1 MPLLRRFCH
10 LWGHKFAVKSAPET
24 HLRKKPLQKS
34 KIILQSEQKDGT
46 TIKVIGV
53 GGGGG
58 NAVNRMVSD
67 GLQGVEFIAMNTD
80 QQALAKNHAATKVQ
94 LGSKLTKGRG
104 AGADPEIG
112 QRAAEESKDEI
123 ANALKGSQMVFITA
137 GMGGGTG
144 TGAAPVV
151 AEVAHDLGILTVGIV
166 TKPFS
171 FEGKRKMGLAEQGIA
186 NLLMHVDSLIVI
198 PNERLKMISQEK
210 ITLMNAFQ
218 AADNVLRQ
226 GVESISA
233 LINVPAFINLDFAD
247 VRSIMKDAGYAHM
260 GVGSAKGAGKAENAA
275 KAAISSPL
283 LETSIAGAHGVIIN
297 ITSSPDIGLEDVETA
312 AGLITQS
319 AHPDANII
327 WGTAFDENL
336 SDEMRVTVVATG
348 FDNKIPE
355 GLRSTLNGAAASVSS
370 TPSAVFSS
378 DVAAAKNSAAA
389 ASAPA
394 AGAAKPVEEESS
406 DNRYYDELLAIL
418 NKRK

>member
-1 MPLLRRFCH
+1 MALMLDEEMDEN
-10 LWGHKFAVKSAPET
+10 V
-24 HLRKKPLQKS
+24 
-34 KIILQSEQKDGT
+34 T

-80 QQALAKNHAATKVQ
+80 QQALAKNHAAVKVQ

-312 AGLITQS
+312 AGFITQS

-348 FDNKIPE
+348 FDNKSASD
-355 GLRSTLNGAAASVSS
+355 LRNSINNAMGGAQSV
-370 TPSAVFSS
+370 PSAVFSS
-378 DVAAAKNSAAA
+378 DTGSAATA
-389 ASAPA
+389 AAPA
-394 AGAAKPVEEESS
+394 APAAAPAAPAAAAKPVDEESS

>member
-1 MPLLRRFCH
+1 
-10 LWGHKFAVKSAPET
+10 
-24 HLRKKPLQKS
+24 
-34 KIILQSEQKDGT
+34 
-46 TIKVIGV
+46 
-53 GGGGG
+53 
-58 NAVNRMVSD
+58 
-67 GLQGVEFIAMNTD
+67 
-80 QQALAKNHAATKVQ
+80 
-94 LGSKLTKGRG
+94 
-104 AGADPEIG
+104 
-112 QRAAEESKDEI
+112 
-123 ANALKGSQMVFITA
+123 MVFITA

-283 LETSIAGAHGVIIN
+283 LETSIAGAQHHFQPRHRSGGCRDCRRPHHPER
-297 ITSSPDIGLEDVETA
+297 TSRCEHHLGYC
-312 AGLITQS
+312 
-319 AHPDANII
+319 
-327 WGTAFDENL
+327 
-336 SDEMRVTVVATG
+336 
-348 FDNKIPE
+348 
-355 GLRSTLNGAAASVSS
+355 LRREPL
-370 TPSAVFSS
+370 
-378 DVAAAKNSAAA
+378 
-389 ASAPA
+389 
-394 AGAAKPVEEESS
+394 
-406 DNRYYDELLAIL
+406 R
-418 NKRK
+418 

>member
-1 MPLLRRFCH
+1 MALMLDEEMDEN
-10 LWGHKFAVKSAPET
+10 V
-24 HLRKKPLQKS
+24 
-34 KIILQSEQKDGT
+34 T

-80 QQALAKNHAATKVQ
+80 QQALAKNHATVKVQ
-94 LGSKLTKGRG
+94 LGSKLTQGRG

-348 FDNKIPE
+348 FDNKSASD
-355 GLRSTLNGAAASVSS
+355 LRNSINNAMGGAQSV
-370 TPSAVFSS
+370 PSAVFSS
-378 DVAAAKNSAAA
+378 DTGSAATAAAPAAPA
-389 ASAPA
+389 APASAPA
-394 AGAAKPVEEESS
+394 APAAAAKPVEEESS

>member
-1 MPLLRRFCH
+1 MALMLDEE
-10 LWGHKFAVKSAPET
+10 LDENV
-24 HLRKKPLQKS
+24 
-34 KIILQSEQKDGT
+34 T
-46 TIKVIGV
+46 TIKVVGV

-58 NAVNRMVSD
+58 NAVNRMVAD
-67 GLQGVEFIAMNTD
+67 GVQGVEFIAFNTD
-80 QQALAKNHAATKVQ
+80 QQALSKNHATIKVQ
-94 LGSKLTKGRG
+94 LGAKLTKGRG
-104 AGADPEIG
+104 AGADPEVG

-123 ANALKGSQMVFITA
+123 ANVLKGAQMVFITA

-166 TKPFS
+166 TKPFA

-260 GVGSAKGAGKAENAA
+260 GTGSAKGAGKAENAA
-275 KAAISSPL
+275 KAAVSSPL

-297 ITSSPDIGLEDVETA
+297 ITSSPDIGLEDIETA

-336 SDEMRVTVVATG
+336 SDEMRITVVATG
-348 FDNKIPE
+348 FDNRT
-355 GLRSTLNGAAASVSS
+355 GDALRSALDS
-370 TPSAVFSS
+370 
-378 DVAAAKNSAAA
+378 
-389 ASAPA
+389 ASAGAA
-394 AGAAKPVEEESS
+394 AGAAAAAGPTVTSTTTSGAVFNADGTAPGSTKPASAVEEENT

>member
-1 MPLLRRFCH
+1 MALMLDEEMDEN
-10 LWGHKFAVKSAPET
+10 V
-24 HLRKKPLQKS
+24 
-34 KIILQSEQKDGT
+34 T

-247 VRSIMKDAGYAHM
+247 VRRQGRD
-260 GVGSAKGAGKAENAA
+260 
-275 KAAISSPL
+275 L
-283 LETSIAGAHGVIIN
+283 LS
-297 ITSSPDIGLEDVETA
+297 A
-312 AGLITQS
+312 AGDQHRRRTRRHHQHHFQPRHRS
-319 AHPDANII
+319 GGCRDCRRPHHPERTSRCEHHL
-327 WGTAFDENL
+327 GYC
-336 SDEMRVTVVATG
+336 
-348 FDNKIPE
+348 
-355 GLRSTLNGAAASVSS
+355 LRREPL
-370 TPSAVFSS
+370 
-378 DVAAAKNSAAA
+378 
-389 ASAPA
+389 
-394 AGAAKPVEEESS
+394 
-406 DNRYYDELLAIL
+406 R
-418 NKRK
+418 

>member
-1 MPLLRRFCH
+1 MALMLDEEMDEN
-10 LWGHKFAVKSAPET
+10 V
-24 HLRKKPLQKS
+24 
-34 KIILQSEQKDGT
+34 T

-80 QQALAKNHAATKVQ
+80 QQALAKNHATVKVQ

-348 FDNKIPE
+348 FDNKSASD
-355 GLRSTLNGAAASVSS
+355 LRSSINNAMGGAQSV
-370 TPSAVFSS
+370 PSAVFSS
-378 DVAAAKNSAAA
+378 DTGSAATAAA
-389 ASAPA
+389 APAAAPA
-394 AGAAKPVEEESS
+394 APAAAAKPVEEESS

>member
-1 MPLLRRFCH
+1 MALMLDEEMDEN
-10 LWGHKFAVKSAPET
+10 V
-24 HLRKKPLQKS
+24 
-34 KIILQSEQKDGT
+34 T

-218 AADNVLRQ
+218 AADDVLRQ

-348 FDNKIPE
+348 FDNKTAE
-355 GLRSTLNGAAASVSS
+355 GLRNSLNTSAAAPAS

-378 DVAAAKNSAAA
+378 DGTAPGSAKPAAAKA
-389 ASAPA
+389 
-394 AGAAKPVEEESS
+394 VEEDNS
-406 DNRYYDELLAIL
+406 DNRYYDDLLAIL

>member
-1 MPLLRRFCH
+1 MALMLDEEMDEN
-10 LWGHKFAVKSAPET
+10 V
-24 HLRKKPLQKS
+24 
-34 KIILQSEQKDGT
+34 T

-58 NAVNRMVSD
+58 NAVNRMVSN

-80 QQALAKNHAATKVQ
+80 QQALVKNHASVKVQ

-123 ANALKGSQMVFITA
+123 ANALNGSQMVFITA

-166 TKPFS
+166 TKPFA

-218 AADNVLRQ
+218 AADDVLRQ

-348 FDNKIPE
+348 FDNKTAE
-355 GLRSTLNGAAASVSS
+355 GLRNSLNTSAAAPAS

-378 DVAAAKNSAAA
+378 DGTAPGSAKPAAAKA
-389 ASAPA
+389 
-394 AGAAKPVEEESS
+394 VEEDNS
-406 DNRYYDELLAIL
+406 DNRYYDDLLAIL

>member
-1 MPLLRRFCH
+1 MALMLDEEMDEN
-10 LWGHKFAVKSAPET
+10 V
-24 HLRKKPLQKS
+24 
-34 KIILQSEQKDGT
+34 T

-80 QQALAKNHAATKVQ
+80 QQALAKNHASVKVQ

-348 FDNKIPE
+348 FDNKSASD
-355 GLRSTLNGAAASVSS
+355 LRNSINNAMGGAQSV
-370 TPSAVFSS
+370 PSAVFSS
-378 DVAAAKNSAAA
+378 DTGAAA
-389 ASAPA
+389 APASTAAPA
-394 AGAAKPVEEESS
+394 AAPVEKKAVEEESS

>member
-1 MPLLRRFCH
+1 MALMLDEEMDEN
-10 LWGHKFAVKSAPET
+10 VK
-24 HLRKKPLQKS
+24 
-34 KIILQSEQKDGT
+34 

-80 QQALAKNHAATKVQ
+80 QQALAKNHASVKVQ

-348 FDNKIPE
+348 FDNKSASD
-355 GLRSTLNGAAASVSS
+355 LRNSINNAMGGAQSV
-370 TPSAVFSS
+370 PSAVFSS
-378 DVAAAKNSAAA
+378 DTGAAA
-389 ASAPA
+389 APAGNTAPA
-394 AGAAKPVEEESS
+394 AAPAEKKAVEEESS

>member
-1 MPLLRRFCH
+1 MAFMLDTEM
-10 LWGHKFAVKSAPET
+10 ANVT
-24 HLRKKPLQKS
+24 N
-34 KIILQSEQKDGT
+34 
-46 TIKVIGV
+46 IKVIGV

-58 NAVNRMVSD
+58 NAVNRMLLD
-67 GLQGVEFIAMNTD
+67 GVQGVEFVAMNTD
-80 QQALAKNHAATKVQ
+80 QQALLASKATQKVQ
-94 LGSKLTKGRG
+94 LGAKLTKGRG
-104 AGADPEIG
+104 AGADPEVG

-123 ANALKGSQMVFITA
+123 ASALKGAQMVFITA

-171 FEGKRKMGLAEQGIA
+171 FEGKRKMNMAEQGID

-198 PNERLKMISQEK
+198 PNERLKLISQEK
-210 ITLMNAFQ
+210 ITLANAFA

-283 LETSIAGAHGVIIN
+283 LETSIAGARGVIIN
-297 ITSSPDIGLEDVETA
+297 ITSSPDIGLDDVEQA
-312 AGLITQS
+312 AGMITQS

-327 WGTAFDENL
+327 WGTAFDEGL
-336 SDEMRVTVVATG
+336 SDEMQITVVATG
-348 FDNKIPE
+348 FDNTPDSA
-355 GLRSTLNGAAASVSS
+355 RQAAA
-370 TPSAVFSS
+370 TPKPVLDAQ
-378 DVAAAKNSAAA
+378 SAAA
-389 ASAPA
+389 ATPAQGGSPAAPATPAAPA
-394 AGAAKPVEEESS
+394 AAPAEVEDDYGIE
-406 DNRYYDELLAIL
+406 DIIQIL
-418 NKRK
+418 NKRR

>member
-1 MPLLRRFCH
+1 MALMLDEEMDEN
-10 LWGHKFAVKSAPET
+10 V
-24 HLRKKPLQKS
+24 
-34 KIILQSEQKDGT
+34 T

-80 QQALAKNHAATKVQ
+80 QQALAKNHATVKVQ

-260 GVGSAKGAGKAENAA
+260 GVGSAKGAGKAETAA

-348 FDNKIPE
+348 FDNKSASD
-355 GLRSTLNGAAASVSS
+355 LRNSINNAMGGAQSV
-370 TPSAVFSS
+370 PSAVFSS
-378 DVAAAKNSAAA
+378 DTGSAATA
-389 ASAPA
+389 AAPA
-394 AGAAKPVEEESS
+394 APAAPAAAPAAPAAAAKPVEEESS

>member
-1 MPLLRRFCH
+1 MALMLDEEMDEN
-10 LWGHKFAVKSAPET
+10 V
-24 HLRKKPLQKS
+24 
-34 KIILQSEQKDGT
+34 T

-80 QQALAKNHAATKVQ
+80 QQALAKNHASLKVQ

-104 AGADPEIG
+104 AGADPEVG

-186 NLLMHVDSLIVI
+186 NLLMHVDSLIII

-283 LETSIAGAHGVIIN
+283 LETSISGAHGVIIN

-336 SDEMRVTVVATG
+336 SDEMRITVVATG
-348 FDNKIPE
+348 FENKDSD
-355 GLRSTLNGAAASVSS
+355 GLRSSISNAMGAQASA
-370 TPSAVFSS
+370 PSAVFSS
-378 DVAAAKNSAAA
+378 DVSSASAA
-389 ASAPA
+389 SSKT
-394 AGAAKPVEEESS
+394 AAKPVEEESS

>member
-1 MPLLRRFCH
+1 MALMLDEEMDEN
-10 LWGHKFAVKSAPET
+10 V
-24 HLRKKPLQKS
+24 
-34 KIILQSEQKDGT
+34 T

-53 GGGGG
+53 GGGG

-348 FDNKIPE
+348 FDNKAAD
-355 GLRSTLNGAAASVSS
+355 GLRSSLNNAAGAGAS

-378 DVAAAKNSAAA
+378 DVSGAGAAKQQPAAAANSAAT
-389 ASAPA
+389 
-394 AGAAKPVEEESS
+394 KPVEEESS

>member
-1 MPLLRRFCH
+1 M
-10 LWGHKFAVKSAPET
+10 
-24 HLRKKPLQKS
+24 
-34 KIILQSEQKDGT
+34 
-46 TIKVIGV
+46 
-53 GGGGG
+53 
-58 NAVNRMVSD
+58 
-67 GLQGVEFIAMNTD
+67 
-80 QQALAKNHAATKVQ
+80 Q

-348 FDNKIPE
+348 FDNKSASD
-355 GLRSTLNGAAASVSS
+355 LRNSINNAMGGAQSVP
-370 TPSAVFSS
+370 TAVFSS
-378 DVAAAKNSAAA
+378 DTGASAAPASNAAPAAA
-389 ASAPA
+389 APA
-394 AGAAKPVEEESS
+394 EKKAVEEESS

>member
-1 MPLLRRFCH
+1 M
-10 LWGHKFAVKSAPET
+10 
-24 HLRKKPLQKS
+24 
-34 KIILQSEQKDGT
+34 
-46 TIKVIGV
+46 
-53 GGGGG
+53 
-58 NAVNRMVSD
+58 
-67 GLQGVEFIAMNTD
+67 
-80 QQALAKNHAATKVQ
+80 Q
-94 LGSKLTKGRG
+94 LGSKLSKGRG

-348 FDNKIPE
+348 FDNKSASD
-355 GLRSTLNGAAASVSS
+355 LRNSINNAMGGAQSV
-370 TPSAVFSS
+370 PSAVFSS
-378 DVAAAKNSAAA
+378 DTGASAAP
-389 ASAPA
+389 ASNAAPA
-394 AGAAKPVEEESS
+394 AAPAEKKAVEEESS

>member
-1 MPLLRRFCH
+1 MRPI
-10 LWGHKFAVKSAPET
+10 T
-24 HLRKKPLQKS
+24 D
-34 KIILQSEQKDGT
+34 I
-46 TIKVIGV
+46 VIV
-53 GGGGG
+53 GSG
-58 NAVNRMVSD
+58 NVA
-67 GLQGVEFIAMNTD
+67 E
-80 QQALAKNHAATKVQ
+80 ALAAAVAAAEDVV
-94 LGSKLTKGRG
+94 LRG
-104 AGADPEIG
+104 VAARNGA
-112 QRAAEESKDEI
+112 RAAEI
-123 ANALKGSQMVFITA
+123 AAAA
-137 GMGGGTG
+137 GGVWHGPIGE
-144 TGAAPVV
+144 APDAGLYLIAVSDRAV

-166 TKPFS
+166 TKPFA

-260 GVGSAKGAGKAENAA
+260 GTGSAKGAGKAENAA
-275 KAAISSPL
+275 KAAVSSPL

-348 FDNKIPE
+348 FENRTGDA
-355 GLRSTLNGAAASVSS
+355 LRSALDSASASS
-370 TPSAVFSS
+370 S
-378 DVAAAKNSAAA
+378 AA
-389 ASAPA
+389 ASAGA
-394 AGAAKPVEEESS
+394 SAGSTGAVFNADGTAPGSAKPASAVEEENS

>member
-1 MPLLRRFCH
+1 MALMLDEEMDEN
-10 LWGHKFAVKSAPET
+10 V
-24 HLRKKPLQKS
+24 
-34 KIILQSEQKDGT
+34 T

-58 NAVNRMVSD
+58 NAVNRMVSN

-80 QQALAKNHAATKVQ
+80 QQALVKNHASVKVQ

-137 GMGGGTG
+137 GRGGGTG

-166 TKPFS
+166 TKPFA

-218 AADNVLRQ
+218 AADDVLRQ

-348 FDNKIPE
+348 FDNKTAE
-355 GLRSTLNGAAASVSS
+355 GLRNSLNTSAAAPAS

-378 DVAAAKNSAAA
+378 DGTAPGSAKPAAAKA
-389 ASAPA
+389 
-394 AGAAKPVEEESS
+394 VEEDNS
-406 DNRYYDELLAIL
+406 DNRYYDDLLAIL

>member
-1 MPLLRRFCH
+1 MALMLDEE
-10 LWGHKFAVKSAPET
+10 LDENV
-24 HLRKKPLQKS
+24 
-34 KIILQSEQKDGT
+34 T

-80 QQALAKNHAATKVQ
+80 QQALAKNHASVKVQ

-283 LETSIAGAHGVIIN
+283 LVTSIAGAHGVIIN

-348 FDNKIPE
+348 FDNKSASD
-355 GLRSTLNGAAASVSS
+355 LRNSINNAMGGAQSV
-370 TPSAVFSS
+370 PSAVFSS
-378 DVAAAKNSAAA
+378 DTGAAA
-389 ASAPA
+389 APASNAAPA
-394 AGAAKPVEEESS
+394 AAPAEKKAVEEESS

>member
-1 MPLLRRFCH
+1 MALMLDEEMDEN
-10 LWGHKFAVKSAPET
+10 V
-24 HLRKKPLQKS
+24 
-34 KIILQSEQKDGT
+34 T

-80 QQALAKNHAATKVQ
+80 QQALAKNHATVKVQ

-123 ANALKGSQMVFITA
+123 ANALKGSQMVFINA

-348 FDNKIPE
+348 FDNKSASD
-355 GLRSTLNGAAASVSS
+355 LRNSINNAMGGAQSV
-370 TPSAVFSS
+370 PSAVFSS
-378 DVAAAKNSAAA
+378 DTGSAATA
-389 ASAPA
+389 AAPA
-394 AGAAKPVEEESS
+394 APAAAPAAPAAAAKPVEEESS

>member
-1 MPLLRRFCH
+1 MALMLDEE
-10 LWGHKFAVKSAPET
+10 LDENV
-24 HLRKKPLQKS
+24 
-34 KIILQSEQKDGT
+34 T

-80 QQALAKNHAATKVQ
+80 QQALAKNHASVKVQ

-348 FDNKIPE
+348 FDNKSASD
-355 GLRSTLNGAAASVSS
+355 LRNSINNAMGGAQSVP
-370 TPSAVFSS
+370 TAVFSS
-378 DVAAAKNSAAA
+378 DTAAA
-389 ASAPA
+389 AAPASTAAPA
-394 AGAAKPVEEESS
+394 AAPAEKKAVEEESS

>member
-1 MPLLRRFCH
+1 MALMLDEE
-10 LWGHKFAVKSAPET
+10 LDENV
-24 HLRKKPLQKS
+24 
-34 KIILQSEQKDGT
+34 T
-46 TIKVIGV
+46 TIKVVGV

-58 NAVNRMVSD
+58 NAVNRMVAD
-67 GLQGVEFIAMNTD
+67 GVQGVEFIAFNTD
-80 QQALAKNHAATKVQ
+80 QQALSKNHATIKVQ
-94 LGSKLTKGRG
+94 LGAKLTKGRG
-104 AGADPEIG
+104 AGADPEVG

-123 ANALKGSQMVFITA
+123 ANVLKGAQMVFITA

-166 TKPFS
+166 TKPFA

-260 GVGSAKGAGKAENAA
+260 GTGSAKGAGKAENAA
-275 KAAISSPL
+275 KAAVSSPL

-297 ITSSPDIGLEDVETA
+297 ITSSPDIGLEDIETA

-336 SDEMRVTVVATG
+336 SDEMRITVVATG
-348 FDNKIPE
+348 FDNRT
-355 GLRSTLNGAAASVSS
+355 GDALRSALDSASTGA
-370 TPSAVFSS
+370 TGT
-378 DVAAAKNSAAA
+378 AAA
-389 ASAPA
+389 AGPTVTSTTTSGAVFNADGTAPGSTKPASA
-394 AGAAKPVEEESS
+394 VEEENT